1 MRYLGRRLALAIPT
15 LVLVLVASFLM
26 IRVAPGDPAEAFA
39 DEVRM
44 SDERL
49 TAIRRGLGLDR
60 PIPVQFAYYV
70 GHVMRGDL
78 GRSYFTREPVL
89 GMILTRLRFT
99 VELATAAVAVSV
111 TAGVLLGVLAAIQR
125 GTWLDTVTST
135 AAVGVYSMPRFWA
148 GLLLVLFFAV
158 RFPWFPV
165 IGAGTTGSLL
175 SRLHHLVLPTLAMAL
190 AQAAMLSRVTRGS
203 VLDILD
209 QEFIRTARGKG
220 LTERRVL
227 FRHALRNALLPIL
240 TVIGLGFGRLLGGSV
255 VVETVFVRPGLGT
268 LLVEAIRARDYPVV
282 QGTILIFA
290 IGIIAV
296 NIVVDTLY
304 PLIDPRIR
312 P

>member
-1 MRYLGRRLALAIPT
+1 MRYLGRRLALTIPT
-15 LVLVLVASFLM
+15 LALVLVASFLM
-26 IRVAPGDPAEAFA
+26 IHVAPGDPAEAFA

-60 PIPVQFAYYV
+60 PIPVQFADYV
-70 GHVMRGDL
+70 GHVVRGDL

-89 GMILTRLRFT
+89 GMILKRLRFT

-125 GTWLDTVTST
+125 GTWLDTVTSA
-135 AAVGVYSMPRFWA
+135 AAVGVYSMPRFWV
-148 GLLLVLFFAV
+148 GLLLVLIFAV

-190 AQAAMLSRVTRGS
+190 AQAAMLSRITRGS
-203 VLDILD
+203 VLDVLD
-209 QEFIRTARGKG
+209 QEFIRTARSKG
-220 LTERRVL
+220 LAERRVL
-227 FRHALRNALLPIL
+227 FRHALRNALIPIL

-255 VVETVFVRPGLGT
+255 VIETVFVRPGLGT

-296 NIVVDTLY
+296 NIVVDALY

>member
-49 TAIRRGLGLDR
+49 TVIRRGLGLDR

-70 GHVMRGDL
+70 GHVVRGDL

-111 TAGVLLGVLAAIQR
+111 TTGVFLGVLAAIRR
-125 GTWLDTVTST
+125 GTWLDTVTFT
-135 AAVGVYSMPRFWA
+135 AAVGVYSMPRFWV
-148 GLLLVLFFAV
+148 GLLLVLIFAV

-165 IGAGTTGSLL
+165 IGAGTSGSLL
-175 SRLHHLVLPTLAMAL
+175 SHLHHLVLPTLAMAL

-209 QEFIRTARGKG
+209 QDFIRTARGKG

-255 VVETVFVRPGLGT
+255 VIETVFVRPGLGT

-296 NIVVDTLY
+296 NIVVDALY